1 MIGFEFRAG
10 HAVARCYS
18 WAGEEFSPDGKN
30 NNRIP
35 KKKPDGARPEP
46 KPKPRAVSA
55 EKGQAG
61 VVKKLLRKVEQKL
74 SGDEVKASLGD
85 YIRLVQLQKELED
98 EQPKEMKVTWVK
110 PEETGSD
117 SGK

>member
-1 MIGFEFRAG
+1 MIGFKFRAG
-10 HAVARCYS
+10 HAAAGCYS
-18 WAGEEFSPDGKN
+18 WAGEELSPDGKN

-35 KKKPDGARPEP
+35 KKKPDGTRP
-46 KPKPRAVSA
+46 KPKPKAVRVD
-55 EKGQAG
+55 KGQAG
-61 VVKKLLRKVEQKL
+61 VVKKLLKKVEQKL

-98 EQPKEMKVTWVK
+98 EPPKEIKVTWVK

>member
-1 MIGFEFRAG
+1 MLRSDANLGPA
-10 HAVARCYS
+10 
-18 WAGEEFSPDGKN
+18 DGKN
-30 NNRIP
+30 NNE
-35 KKKPDGARPEP
+35 KKKPDSARP
-46 KPKPRAVSA
+46 KPKPRTISA

-61 VVKKLLRKVEQKL
+61 VVKKLLKRVEQKL

-110 PEETGSD
+110 PEETESALE
-117 SGK
+117 